1 MSTQI
6 LKELQKRSNRNKVEF
21 SDVNAYF
28 EAVRNHYDVDKED
41 AIKRALEIRTICAKR
56 MQGASPLM
64 KKKYFEVYRKTLLF
78 CARDDFDSYLQ
89 YVEINR
95 APEKRFYLPRRKVLR
110 GLVQDYQDLTDGK
123 IRFLGISL
131 PPRVGKSTLGI
142 FYITWLMGRDP
153 ERANVMSGH
162 SDKLTRGFYDE
173 AMSILT
179 NPEYLFFDVFPGYE
193 IISSSKDESIDL
205 GRKRR
210 FSSLTCRAVG
220 ATLTG
225 AVEAG
230 YCLYC
235 DDLVE
240 DLEEALN
247 PVRMQNKFDA
257 YLNQLKDRMTN
268 KAFQVMVG
276 TRWSVDDPLGRLKE
290 MYADDPTYRFTVIPA
305 LNEHGESNFQY
316 DHGVGFSTEYYL
328 DMKKSIDDATWCAK
342 YMGDPYIREGL
353 LFEEESLNYYN
364 GEIDMSKAD
373 RVVSVADVAW
383 GGGDYYVQIFAYEL
397 SGSYYIHDVITTKAD
412 KSITQPMAM
421 GKMKY
426 HRPSVTQ
433 FEANNGGHEYA
444 DHIDTK
450 LKADGYRL
458 NISSRNAGKKKKEY
472 RIIEM
477 APEIREFYFKERS
490 LWDDDYRA
498 FMSMVTRFTSSG
510 KNQNDDA
517 PDALAMLAEM
527 VAKGRGR
534 IEVIPR
540 FM

>member
-1 MSTQI
+1 MSTGL

-41 AIKRALEIRTICAKR
+41 AIKRALEIRTICAK
-56 MQGASPLM
+56 QLQSSGTLLT
-64 KKKYFEVYRKTLLF
+64 KKYFELYRKTLLF

-193 IISSSKDESIDL
+193 IISSSKDETIDL

-247 PVRMQNKFDA
+247 PIRMQNKFDA

-316 DHGVGFSTEYYL
+316 DYGVGFSTEYYL

-364 GEIDMSKAD
+364 GEIDFSKAD

-383 GGGDYYVQIFAYEL
+383 GGGDYYVQLFAYEL
-397 SGSYYIHDVITTKAD
+397 GGNYYIHDVIASKAD
-412 KSITQPMAM
+412 KSVTQPMAM

-426 HRPSVTQ
+426 YRPMITQ

-450 LKADGYRL
+450 LKADGYKL
-458 NISSRNAGKKKKEY
+458 NISSRVAGKKKKEY
-472 RIIEM
+472 RIVEM
-477 APEIREFYFKERS
+477 APEIRQFYFKHRD
-490 LWDDDYRA
+490 LWDNDYRE
-498 FMSMVTRFTSSG
+498 FMRMVTRFTANG
-510 KNQNDDA
+510 KNFNDDG
-517 PDALAMLAEM
+517 PDALAMLAEL
-527 VAKGRGR
+527 VSRGRGR